1 MKERQVSIEIILT
14 TDWTKDEIKK
24 AACILAAELR
34 EKPSTLGYHSTSTSI
49 IITEYQE
56 QQ

>member
-1 MKERQVSIEIILT
+1 MKARQVSIEIILT
-14 TDWTKDEIKK
+14 SDWTIEGIKK
-24 AACILAAELR
+24 AACLLADDLR

-49 IITEYQE
+49 IITEYTE